1 MKVLKFESSM
11 SKKMLVKFA
20 NDNQIA
26 REDII
31 TIVSDGSGA
40 LSEYTLFFYGEAEP
54 EKEKTGFW
62 G

>member
-11 SKKMLVKFA
+11 SRKLLIIFA
-20 NDNQIA
+20 TDNKIA

-31 TIVSDGSGA
+31 TITCDGQGS
-40 LSEYTLFFYGEAEP
+40 LSEYTLFYYGEPEP
-54 EKEKTGFW
+54 EKEKKGFW